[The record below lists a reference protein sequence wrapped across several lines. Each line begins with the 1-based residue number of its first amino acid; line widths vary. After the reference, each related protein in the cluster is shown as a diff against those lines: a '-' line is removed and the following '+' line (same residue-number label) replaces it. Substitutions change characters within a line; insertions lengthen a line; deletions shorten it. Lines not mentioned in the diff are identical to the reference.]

1 MLIALDSN
9 VFIAVLSPNEAD
21 APIARELAKQIAQ
34 GKHQVVMSSI
44 VYGEV
49 LALLKSVASEQPLD
63 ITLFFS
69 SLKHLTSLPANDSRC
84 LAAGQLRQRWGKQ
97 LKLPDAIHLATAID
111 QKVELFITN
120 DLPLAKLARNTINT
134 KTLAE
139 FSKMNI

>member
-69 SLKHLTSLPANDSRC
+69 SLKHLTSLVANDSR
-84 LAAGQLRQRWGKQ
+84 
-97 LKLPDAIHLATAID
+97 
-111 QKVELFITN
+111 
-120 DLPLAKLARNTINT
+120 
-134 KTLAE
+134 
-139 FSKMNI
+139 